1 MKVVYTSVWLGHSG
15 DITAASNYG
24 SVSDDPLAKQY
35 LGSYFFGTLATTGP
49 GAADFVD
56 LGEQYQYGFG
66 GPINKPASE
75 GSTGF
80 TVGANTLIFAMEPT
94 GFASGPP
101 PDGFAPILTPAS
113 YDVSGSATIG
123 GLSVDSGGI
132 VTLTGAITSNGTQPG
147 NLYIPNP
154 KTGAFDGF
162 GQFRQPWQF
171 NLGLQLSYDVTPT
184 LKANFILTNLVNQC
198 FGGSS
203 TPWSKMYPP
212 SSVFC
217 GYTSNTFYNG
227 GNFYNGN
234 SPYDV
239 AANGVRE
246 NPYFSQPFV
255 PSYGDPNSGNYPM
268 PINLFVSLSLRV

>member
-132 VTLTGAITSNGTQPG
+132 VTLTGAITSNGTASPG
-147 NLYIPNP
+147 SASVLISRGTAAV
-154 KTGAFDGF
+154 TG
-162 GQFRQPWQF
+162 
-171 NLGLQLSYDVTPT
+171 V
-184 LKANFILTNLVNQC
+184 LT
-198 FGGSS
+198 S
-203 TPWSKMYPP
+203 
-212 SSVFC
+212 
-217 GYTSNTFYNG
+217 
-227 GNFYNGN
+227 
-234 SPYDV
+234 
-239 AANGVRE
+239 A
-246 NPYFSQPFV
+246 
-255 PSYGDPNSGNYPM
+255 SYGSVGALGTLDLSGNAYFGSGT
-268 PINLFVSLSLRV
+268 IAGSTARTSLLVSAPDGSARVKVEADGILNTVGLMIGTPSTGGLTQGSGSVTVP